1 MPAQHGG
8 LVRSSPVTLAQRT
21 GRTDI
26 RPSVRHGRRPP
37 HVASRS
43 GKSPEAI
50 PLGGDGIQPGSDHVL
65 VDRRGQAETPSS
77 VCRKA
82 LFYLFHDAMVLL
94 DLTTPSEACETLSRD
109 EFSGAVLCRLKNRFK
124 PSDLESSKINGLLDV
139 ECPPAV
145 GHIRP
150 ACYIGAGSFAA
161 RTERQTARSRNP
173 RRRKYAA

>member
-124 PSDLESSKINGLLDV
+124 PSDPRIIENQ
-139 ECPPAV
+139 
-145 GHIRP
+145 R
-150 ACYIGAGSFAA
+150 AA
-161 RTERQTARSRNP
+161 RRRVSAGRRSHPSSLLHWCRIV
-173 RRRKYAA
+173 RRPHRATNGTKP